1 MIEVIILTAMYLGV
15 SFLLHIVSFLCIFL
29 LFQKRSVER
38 LNLPSM
44 EEDVETIHQSIQA
57 FTEELEKENEALY
70 KSLVQYVNKKVGR
83 LEGEVES
90 FHEALSK
97 LQFELQHKQT
107 VHIQPNNPVEH
118 ISKAP
123 QEQSVPTAA
132 PPITVEEAAPKVD
145 EPATDDLDPKFKMG
159 IQLHREGKTVEEI
172 AKSLKISPIEA
183 SFIVNYAKKLDS

>member
-1 MIEVIILTAMYLGV
+1 MIEVIILTGMYLGV

-57 FTEELEKENEALY
+57 FAEELEKENEALY

-90 FHEALSK
+90 FHESLSK
-97 LQFELQHKQT
+97 IQTELNHKQAAP
-107 VHIQPNNPVEH
+107 IQINQPVEH
-118 ISKAP
+118 FSQKPLEQPAPIVAPSITEESAPIS
-123 QEQSVPTAA
+123 
-132 PPITVEEAAPKVD
+132 D
-145 EPATDDLDPKFKMG
+145 EPATDDLDPKFKKG
-159 IQLHREGKTVEEI
+159 IQLYQEGKTAEEI
-172 AKSLKISPIEA
+172 AKSLNINPIEA